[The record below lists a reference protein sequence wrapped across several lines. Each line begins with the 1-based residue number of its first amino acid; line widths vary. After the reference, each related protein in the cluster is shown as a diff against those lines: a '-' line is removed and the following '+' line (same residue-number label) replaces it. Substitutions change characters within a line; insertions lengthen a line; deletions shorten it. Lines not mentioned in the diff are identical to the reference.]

1 EPPITTD
8 AIPTHYGLV
17 IPNEEEETGVG
28 LYGML
33 SQLTKGFQEYVTKTD
48 ARIKELEPIQPKGNI
63 RYRNRPKR
71 NRKLPRYL
79 KKGAIERS
87 VTK

>member
-1 EPPITTD
+1 NRKEGEPTITTE

-17 IPNEEEETGVG
+17 IPKEAEENGVG

-48 ARIKELEPIQPKGNI
+48 ARIEELEPIKPRGNI
-63 RYRNRPKR
+63 KHRNKVKRQRRPLRHVKR
-71 NRKLPRYL
+71 N
-79 KKGAIERS
+79 S
-87 VTK
+87 